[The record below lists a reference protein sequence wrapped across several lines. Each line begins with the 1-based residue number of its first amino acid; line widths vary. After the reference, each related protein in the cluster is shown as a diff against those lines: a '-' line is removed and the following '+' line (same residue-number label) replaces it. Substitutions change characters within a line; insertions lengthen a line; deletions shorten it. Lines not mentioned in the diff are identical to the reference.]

1 MSTLDDRAKTRA
13 RLRATVFDAGGPA
26 FPMHDTRDL
35 SADTVFE
42 EALLRR
48 GMALRD
54 YFAAHAPPMP
64 QNLRRLAHEMET
76 NDGKDT
82 SDFGAFA
89 RYEAAWRWAYADRML
104 LGRDEPIQ
112 FRASPK
118 LRNPT

>member
-1 MSTLDDRAKTRA
+1 MSA
-13 RLRATVFDAGGPA
+13 RDGGPV
-26 FPMHDTRDL
+26 FPRQIVKDGDGLWTM
-35 SADTVFE
+35 ADAYLDVGGAT
-42 EALLRR
+42 
-48 GMALRD
+48 LRD

-64 QNLRRLAHEMET
+64 QNLRRMAHEMET